1 MEKGRKDRV
10 TVLPMSLAD
19 PLRSH
24 LSRVRL
30 QHESDRAAGL
40 GCVQLPNALDRKYPS
55 AGFEWAWQW
64 VFPATRFYD
73 DACSGARRR
82 HHLHE
87 SLMQKAFKDAVRLAG
102 VTKPATCHS
111 LRHSFA
117 THLLESGYDLRTI
130 QELLGHS
137 DVNAMAFFFRHV
149 LARPWQ
155 LQITYQRAP
164 QRVPV
169 VLSREEVARLLA
181 VVTTLRE
188 RAAMEIAYGAG
199 LRLNEVLNLKVTDV
213 DGERMI
219 LRVDQGK
226 GRKDRNV
233 MLSPKLLET
242 LRTYWRQARPRVWLF
257 PGQGGK
263 RHLHQTILQR
273 AFKQAK
279 VEARITKPVSFHSLR
294 HTFATHL
301 LESGVNVRT
310 IQALLGHRSL
320 GSTQRYV
327 HVAGDYLRQTRSPLD
342 SLK

>member
-1 MEKGRKDRV
+1 MRRLIRHVGVAPGEISESQVREY
-10 TVLPMSLAD
+10 LASLAQ
-19 PLRSH
+19 RG
-24 LSRVRL
+24 LS
-30 QHESDRAAGL
+30 
-40 GCVQLPNALDRKYPS
+40 PS
-55 AGFEWAWQW
+55 SINQAI
-64 VFPATRFYD
+64 
-73 DACSGARRR
+73 S
-82 HHLHE
+82 
-87 SLMQKAFKDAVRLAG
+87 
-102 VTKPATCHS
+102 
-111 LRHSFA
+111 
-117 THLLESGYDLRTI
+117 
-130 QELLGHS
+130 
-137 DVNAMAFFFRHV
+137 AMAFFFRHV

-279 VEARITKPVSFHSLR
+279 VEARITKSVSFHSLR

-342 SLK
+342 SLE